1 MPMGHGTTETEGTT
15 AMSAA
20 TEHSETRPPIAYRI
34 RGGEPVIG
42 QIRALGAKNFAT
54 KAMVAALLGD
64 TPTQLLNYPA
74 IGDVAI
80 TREMLTAIGVVLTD
94 EEDALL
100 IDPAGL
106 GSACVPIP
114 DSGSNRIPILLLGA
128 LLHRFEEVSVP
139 VLGGCRIGERPVD
152 FHLTAIEQ
160 FGGEVITTAEGYIA
174 RRRGRLRGAQIKLPY
189 PSVGATE
196 TCLFLSVL
204 AEGRSVIAN
213 AAIEPEIIELITML
227 RAMGAVIF
235 TSAGREIRVEGV
247 RRLAGTRMTILGD
260 RIEAASWACLAG
272 ASNGD
277 ITVSGINPN
286 NLGNFLGYFQ
296 QVGGGF
302 ELIDS
307 DTVRFFRRTPLTPT
321 VVETDVYPGFST
333 DWQQPFAIMLT
344 QAHGIS
350 IIHETVYENRFGY
363 LKALNILGANT
374 QLTTHCLGG
383 LLCRYRDANHEH
395 SAIIVGPTP
404 LHAEET
410 AITIP
415 DLRAGLAYIIAAA
428 IARGTSLIFGVPML
442 ERGYGDVVPRLSRMN
457 LQIERL
463 LATDVT
469 ASSRR

>member
-1 MPMGHGTTETEGTT
+1 MEFLMQERERAMMT
-15 AMSAA
+15 ASPAA
-20 TEHSETRPPIAYRI
+20 GQELAYHI
-34 RGGEPVIG
+34 RGGEPVVG

-54 KAMVAALLGD
+54 KAMVAALLGT
-64 TPTQLLNYPA
+64 TPTRLLNCPP

-80 TREMLTAIGVVLTD
+80 TREMLAAIGVGVTVDGEALT
-94 EEDALL
+94 
-100 IDPAGL
+100 IDPAQL
-106 GSACVPIP
+106 SSAGVPIP

-128 LLHRFEEVSVP
+128 LLHRFDEVSVP

-160 FGGEVITTAEGYIA
+160 FGGEVIATAEGYVA

-204 AEGRSVIAN
+204 AEGRSLIAN
-213 AAIEPEIIELITML
+213 AAIEPEIVELITML

-247 RRLAGTRMTILGD
+247 PQLFGTRMPIMGD

-272 ASNGD
+272 ASDGD

-286 NLGNFLGYFQ
+286 NLGNFLAYFQ
-296 QVGGGF
+296 QAGGGF
-302 ELIDS
+302 ELLDGE
-307 DTVRFFRRTPLTPT
+307 TVRFFRRGPLTPT

-344 QAHGIS
+344 QANGIS

-363 LKALNILGANT
+363 LKALNALGANT

-383 LLCRYRDANHEH
+383 LPCRYRDANHEH

-404 LHAEET
+404 LRADGT
-410 AITIP
+410 LITIP

-428 IARGTSLIFGVPML
+428 IARGSSLIRGVHLL
-442 ERGYGDVVPRLSRMN
+442 ERGYGDVVPRLARMN
-457 LQIERL
+457 LTIERVPL
-463 LATDVT
+463 GEVL
-469 ASSRR
+469 

>member
-1 MPMGHGTTETEGTT
+1 MISSLTTI
-15 AMSAA
+15 SA
-20 TEHSETRPPIAYRI
+20 PPAPQGEARYRI
-34 RGGEPVIG
+34 RGGEPVVG
-42 QIRALGAKNFAT
+42 QIRALGAKNFTT
-54 KAMVAALLGD
+54 KALVAALLG
-64 TPTQLLNYPA
+64 TSPTCLTNVPP

-80 TREMLTAIGVVLTD
+80 TREMLVAIGVRVTA
-94 EEDALL
+94 EGDALT
-100 IDPAGL
+100 IDPAAL
-106 GSACVPIP
+106 ASAQVPIP

-128 LLHRFEEVSVP
+128 LLHRFDEVAVP

-152 FHLTAIEQ
+152 FHLNAIEQ
-160 FGGEVITTAEGYIA
+160 FGGIVSTTAEGYLA
-174 RRRGRLRGAQIKLPY
+174 RRRGRLRGTQIKLPY

-213 AAIEPEIIELITML
+213 AAIEPEIIDLITML

-247 RRLAGTRMTILGD
+247 PQLWGTRMPILGD

-272 ASNGD
+272 ASDGD
-277 ITVSGINPN
+277 ITVTGINPN
-286 NLGNFLGYFQ
+286 NLGNFLAYFQ

-302 ELIDS
+302 ELLDNDS
-307 DTVRFFRRTPLTPT
+307 VRFFRRGPLQPT

-344 QAHGIS
+344 QANGIS

-363 LKALNILGANT
+363 LKALNALGANT

-383 LLCRYRDANHEH
+383 LPCRYRDANHEH

-404 LHAEET
+404 LYAEGHE
-410 AITIP
+410 ITIP

-428 IARGTSLIFGVPML
+428 IAHGTSFIRGVPML
-442 ERGYGDVVPRLSRMN
+442 ERGYGDVVPRLARMN
-457 LQIERL
+457 LKIERIWE
-463 LATDVT
+463 A
-469 ASSRR
+469 